1 MQLPA
6 GLTNLC
12 FGFDFDQSLRNVQ
25 LVGLRGGTPTAM
37 DDVASLL
44 NVDDAGKP
52 KMLCKLYI

>member
-25 LVGLRGGTPTAM
+25 LVGLAGRVNDPRAM
-37 DDVASLL
+37 DDSLL
-44 NVDDAGKP
+44 IKKLMMLEKP
-52 KMLCKLYI
+52 ESVV